1 MAITSRFL
9 VVKGKDSKD
18 IKYFDYSKI
27 NGYELTSK
35 KDIKFIDAIN
45 VDRVI
50 IINPSFIDKIATR
63 KINTKFEKLIK
74 MMQVVCE
81 VGDDDPTG
89 ETYRLA
95 LNEADKLK
103 RELLNKYKKLIAQE
117 KLELMLKKIEIL
129 EDELNLRLA
138 ILLRSIEYNEELSMG
153 HAR

>member
-9 VVKGKDSKD
+9 VVKDNNTRE
-18 IKYFDYSKI
+18 IRYFDYDKLD
-27 NGYELTSK
+27 GYKLKGK

-45 VDRVI
+45 IDRMI

-74 MMQVVCE
+74 MMQLVCE
-81 VGDDDPTG
+81 VGDDDPSG

-95 LNEADKLK
+95 LDEADKLK
-103 RELLNKYKKLIAQE
+103 RELINKYRKLISEE
-117 KLELMLKKIEIL
+117 KLELMLKKIGIL
-129 EDELNLRLA
+129 EDELNLRLT
-138 ILLRSIEYNEELSMG
+138 ILLRSIAYEEELGMG